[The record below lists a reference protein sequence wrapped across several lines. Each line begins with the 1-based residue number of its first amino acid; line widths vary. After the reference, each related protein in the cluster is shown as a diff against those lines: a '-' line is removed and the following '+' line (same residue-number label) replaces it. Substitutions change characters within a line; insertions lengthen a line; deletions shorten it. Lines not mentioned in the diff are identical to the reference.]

1 MKQSYQKLDSIIL
14 RLVPINGTF
23 RNKRLTQMGA
33 VAEFVR
39 ELQSYEEYSF
49 STTELHS
56 KVTAPESSV
65 KKELARLVADNQI
78 INLRKGFYLI
88 LPPSYQ
94 HYKKLPLELYIDK
107 LFKSLNKPY
116 YVGHYSAAA
125 SYGASH
131 QQIQQDYIIT
141 DPPALRDIAKGNIK
155 LRFFNSSVWPKGN
168 VLDKKS
174 STGYFKIS
182 SPALTFADLLE
193 NQNNLGGINRMLA
206 ILEELC
212 ESITKQD
219 LEVLLAWYNNK
230 STLQRMG
237 FLLEQMEWNTSHSEK
252 IFKSFKNSKIFPT
265 LLTPHHGKKAGSA
278 GNRWKIDLNVELES
292 DL

>member
-1 MKQSYQKLDSIIL
+1 
-14 RLVPINGTF
+14 
-23 RNKRLTQMGA
+23 MGV

-49 STTELHS
+49 STEELYQ
-56 KVTAPESSV
+56 KTAAPASSV
-65 KKELARLVADNQI
+65 KKELARLVANNQI

-116 YVGHYSAAA
+116 YVAHYSAAA

-141 DPPALRDIAKGNIK
+141 DPPALRDIAKENIK

-206 ILEELC
+206 ILGELC

-219 LEVLLAWYNNK
+219 LEELLAWYDNK

-237 FLLEQMEWNTSHSEK
+237 FLLEQMEWNAIHSDK
-252 IFKSFKNSKIFPT
+252 IFKSFKNGKIFPT
-265 LLTPHHGKKAGSA
+265 LLTPHHGQKAGSA
-278 GNRWKIDLNVELES
+278 GNRWKIDQNTIFES
-292 DL
+292 CLQLV

>member
-1 MKQSYQKLDSIIL
+1 MKL

-23 RNKRLTQMGA
+23 RKKRLTQMGA

-39 ELQSYEEYSF
+39 ELQSYEEYLF
-49 STTELHS
+49 STTELHT
-56 KVTAPESSV
+56 KVSAPESSV

-94 HYKKLPLELYIDK
+94 HYKKLPLEFYIDK

-116 YVGHYSAAA
+116 YVAHYSAAA

-141 DPPALRDIAKGNIK
+141 EPPALRDIAKGNIA

-174 STGYFKIS
+174 RTGYFKIS

-219 LEVLLAWYNNK
+219 LEELLAWYDNK

-237 FLLEQMEWNTSHSEK
+237 FLMEQLEWNGDYAEI
-252 IFKSFKNSKIFPT
+252 IFMSLYENKIFPT
-265 LLTPHHGKKAGSA
+265 LLTPRYGQKAGSA
-278 GNRWKIDLNVELES
+278 GNRWKIDQNTFLES
-292 DL
+292 GLQLV